1 MADEFYIEGKDQKTA
16 ARLLFLAGEHDLDPH
31 VVRSGDDGFY
41 VPEAVYEAFQA
52 DTGDEG
58 DEGED
63 DKPKT
68 TRRRRGTKKAED
80 SEADTEK
87 EA

>member
-31 VVRSGDDGFY
+31 VVRSGDEGFY

-52 DTGDEG
+52 DTGAED
-58 DEGED
+58 DED

-80 SEADTEK
+80 TEADTEK